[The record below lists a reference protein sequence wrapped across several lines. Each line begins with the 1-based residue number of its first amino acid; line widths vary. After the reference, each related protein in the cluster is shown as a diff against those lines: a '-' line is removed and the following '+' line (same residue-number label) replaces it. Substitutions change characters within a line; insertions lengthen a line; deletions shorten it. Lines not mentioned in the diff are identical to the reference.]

1 MQTKLTQGTLELAA
15 GKAYSLHGRC
25 GYLLSCSKGRVWLTL
40 TGHAQD
46 VVMQPGQTLVLPDDG
61 LVVVESDTGAVLSFG
76 RQALREDVPAV
87 RRARAAGHPGRA
99 AKVKMLEAFHS
110 GRAVLPRQGGNALR

>member
-1 MQTKLTQGTLELAA
+1 MKTKLTQGTLELAA

-61 LVVVESDTGAVLSFG
+61 LVVVESDTDAVLIFG
-76 RQALREDVPAV
+76 RQALREDAPAV
-87 RRARAAGHPGRA
+87 RRARAAGHPARA
-99 AKVKMLEAFHS
+99 ARVHMLES
-110 GRAVLPRQGGNALR
+110 CG